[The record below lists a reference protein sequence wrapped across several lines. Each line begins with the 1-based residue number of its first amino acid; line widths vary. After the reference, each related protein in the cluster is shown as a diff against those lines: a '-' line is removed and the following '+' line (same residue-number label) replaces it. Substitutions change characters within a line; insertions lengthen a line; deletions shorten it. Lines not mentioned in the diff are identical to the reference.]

1 MLIDENERGMFL
13 RLREVQLLENDLR
26 QIGDNIEQHEVD
38 GYVLKNEILY
48 REINDA
54 PLLVVPKSMQTQ
66 IVRRAHERGH
76 FDITKTE
83 ALLRR
88 DYWFKGMREKV
99 EKVVQSCIDCILAE
113 RKKGKK
119 EGLLN
124 TIEKWELPLDTYRVD
139 HIGPITHYEEK
150 LPGYLCGS

>member
-76 FDITKTE
+76 FGITKTE

-88 DYWFKGMREKV
+88 DYWFKGMRKKV
-99 EKVVQSCIDCILAE
+99 EKVVQAASTVSLRRE
-113 RKKGKK
+113 GKGRRR
-119 EGLLN
+119 G
-124 TIEKWELPLDTYRVD
+124 
-139 HIGPITHYEEK
+139 
-150 LPGYLCGS
+150 C